1 MEVVMADP
9 AEIGPVEY
17 IVVGFPG
24 NQFKGEIA
32 PALGDL
38 VEAGTIRI
46 IDIAFAGKDEDG
58 NVVAFELS
66 DLDPDVQKAL
76 ESLGA
81 EPAGLFNEEDLMAVA
96 ETLEPG
102 SSAAVLAWENTWA
115 KGVAG
120 AIRDAGGELYG
131 YDRIPHE
138 VIVAAREW
146 AKANA

>member
-1 MEVVMADP
+1 MMADA

-46 IDIAFAGKDEDG
+46 IDIAFAGKNENGD
-58 NVVAFELS
+58 VIAFELS
-66 DLDPDVQKAL
+66 DLDSDVQQAL
-76 ESLGA
+76 EKLGA
-81 EPAGLFNEEDLMAVA
+81 EPAGLFSEEDLTAVA
-96 ETLEPG
+96 EALDAG
-102 SSAAVLAWENTWA
+102 SSAAVLAWENVWA

-120 AIRDAGGELYG
+120 AIRDAGGELYD
-131 YDRIPHE
+131 YDRIPHQA
-138 VIVAAREW
+138 VVAAREW
-146 AKANA
+146 AQANA

>member
-1 MEVVMADP
+1 MA
-9 AEIGPVEY
+9 ESGPVEY

-46 IDIAFAGKDEDG
+46 IDIAFAGKDENGDTT
-58 NVVAFELS
+58 AFELS
-66 DLDPDVQKAL
+66 DLDADVQQAL
-76 ESLGA
+76 EKLGA
-81 EPAGLFNEEDLMAVA
+81 EPTGLFNEDDLMAVA
-96 ETLEPG
+96 ETLDSG
-102 SSAAVLAWENTWA
+102 SSAAVLAWENVWA

-120 AIRDAGGELYG
+120 AIRDAGGQLYD

-138 VIVAAREW
+138 VVVAAREW
-146 AKANA
+146 AQANA

>member
-1 MEVVMADP
+1 MTDA

-17 IVVGFPG
+17 LVVGFPG

-46 IDIAFAGKDEDG
+46 IDIAFATKNQDG
-58 NVVAFELS
+58 EVAAFELTE
-66 DLDPDVQKAL
+66 LDPDVRKGL
-76 ESLGA
+76 ENLGA
-81 EPAGLFNEEDLMAVA
+81 TSSGLFSEKDLMAVA
-96 ETLEPG
+96 EELDPD
-102 SSAAVLAWENTWA
+102 SSAAVLAWENVWA
-115 KGVAG
+115 KPVAA
-120 AIRDAGGELYG
+120 AIRDAGGELYD

-138 VIVAAREW
+138 TVLAAREW

>member
-1 MEVVMADP
+1 MPDA

-38 VEAGTIRI
+38 VGAGTIRI
-46 IDIAFAGKDEDG
+46 IDIAFAGKDDNG
-58 NVVAFELS
+58 DVVAFELS
-66 DLDPDVQKAL
+66 ALDPDVQQAL
-76 ESLGA
+76 EKLGA
-81 EPAGLFNEEDLMAVA
+81 EPTGLFSEEDLIAVA
-96 ETLEPG
+96 ETLDAG
-102 SSAAVLAWENTWA
+102 SSAAVLAWENVWA

-120 AIRDAGGELYG
+120 AIADAGGELYD

-138 VIVAAREW
+138 VVVAAREW
-146 AKANA
+146 AQANA